1 MVVHTPAIVTSLG
14 LVSDIAGAWLVAW
27 EIVRQYHGR
36 KYQGAKSWETI
47 STVTE
52 TGAFQAYEMTKY
64 RRMKWGLGFL
74 TCGFVLQLI
83 GAWLH

>member
-1 MVVHTPAIVTSLG
+1 VADRRGGIGEGVEAPRTSPARVVVVVHTPAIVTSLG

-52 TGAFQAYEMTKY
+52 TGPSKLM
-64 RRMKWGLGFL
+64 R
-74 TCGFVLQLI
+74 
-83 GAWLH
+83 